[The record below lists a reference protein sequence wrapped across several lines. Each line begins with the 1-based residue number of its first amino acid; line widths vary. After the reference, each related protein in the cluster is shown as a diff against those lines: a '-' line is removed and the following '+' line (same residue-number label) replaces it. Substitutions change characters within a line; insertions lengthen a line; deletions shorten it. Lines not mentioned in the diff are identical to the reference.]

1 MALVLKNL
9 LFTVLVPATVAFYVP
24 FSMVRGR
31 PSADG
36 VAAIPAVVVFAVGAA
51 IYFWCLWDFA
61 TFGRG
66 TPAPI
71 DPPRK
76 LVVRGLYR
84 YVRNPMYL
92 GVLTMILGWVLC
104 VPAPDLAAYGLAVAV
119 GFHLFVVL
127 YEEPALRRKFGAE
140 YDEYR
145 ARVGRWLPR
154 PGRARG
160 SPP

>member
-24 FSMVRGR
+24 LSMVRGR
-31 PSADG
+31 PSATG
-36 VAAIPAVVVFAVGAA
+36 AAAVPAAIVFAAGAA
-51 IYFWCLWDFA
+51 IYLWCLWDFA

-71 DPPRK
+71 DAPKK

-84 YVRNPMYL
+84 YVRNPMYV

-104 VPAPDLAAYGLAVAV
+104 FPAPDLAFYGLAVAA

-127 YEEPALRRKFGAE
+127 YEEPTLRRKFGQE

-154 PGRARG
+154 LRG
-160 SPP
+160 PAT

>member
-1 MALVLKNL
+1 MLLFLKNL
-9 LFTVLVPATVAFYVP
+9 LFTVLVPATVAFYMP
-24 FSMVRGR
+24 FIIWRGR
-31 PSADG
+31 PSANG
-36 VAAIPAVVVFAVGAA
+36 IAALPAVIVFAIGAA

-71 DPPRK
+71 DPPRR

-92 GVLTMILGWVLC
+92 GVLAMILGWVLC
-104 VPAPDLAAYGLAVAV
+104 VPVWDLAAYGIGVAAV
-119 GFHLFVVL
+119 FHLWVVV
-127 YEEPALRRKFGAE
+127 YEEPTLRRKFGAE
-140 YDEYR
+140 YDEYT

-154 PGRARG
+154 VGRFRG
-160 SPP
+160 